1 MPLPTR
7 QSFKGALVSFQ
18 HATFELGPLVTRL
31 TFTLIFWSATFAIV
45 RFAPLLRSP
54 VLAGPLTKLGEF
66 VDEQVNIWVIAF
78 QLLALIVTLLL
89 SMVPLPV
96 LESFRKASFEEAF
109 RLYYNACLAVAGY
122 SLLFQEWKSFV
133 VFLLLGCAYPLPF
146 AIIYRQ
152 YPTRAGTRRS
162 AVMPN
167 INHAPVVPVNPS
179 PANALDSPPSESS
192 SG

>member
-7 QSFKGALVSFQ
+7 QSFKGAWVSFRD
-18 HATFELGPLVTRL
+18 ATFELGPLVTRL
-31 TFTLIFWSATFAIV
+31 TFTFIFWSATFAIIK
-45 RFAPLLRSP
+45 FAPLLRSP

-66 VDEQVNIWVIAF
+66 VDEQVNIWVIVF

-96 LESFRKASFEEAF
+96 LENFRKASFEEAF

-122 SLLFQEWKSFV
+122 SLLFREWKTLGVS
-133 VFLLLGCAYPLPF
+133 LLLGCAYPLLL
-146 AIIYRQ
+146 AIISWQ

-162 AVMPN
+162 AMMPN

-179 PANALDSPPSESS
+179 PANAQDSPPSGLSP
-192 SG
+192 G